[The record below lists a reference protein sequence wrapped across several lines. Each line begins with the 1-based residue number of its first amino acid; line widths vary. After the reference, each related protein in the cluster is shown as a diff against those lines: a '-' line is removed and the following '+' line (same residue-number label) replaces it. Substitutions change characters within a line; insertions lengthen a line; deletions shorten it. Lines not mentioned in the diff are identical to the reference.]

1 MLDII
6 LDALIDTLKLIPFL
20 FISFIIMEL
29 IEHKLKNKQKLLNTK
44 KYGPIIGSTLGIVP
58 QCGFSAL
65 ASNLYAAKVI
75 TLGTLIAI
83 YLSTSDE
90 MLPIMLSHKTHIGV
104 IIKIL
109 LIKFLLGLLFGII
122 IDLIYRRKKD
132 NDIKHICEE
141 DHCHCE
147 ESIIKSS
154 LIHTI
159 KISLFILIINAI
171 LNSVVDKEVI
181 TNFVNN
187 NKVLTPIIT
196 SIIGLIP
203 NCGAS
208 VIITELY
215 IEKIITLGSCLSGL
229 LAGSGVGILVL
240 FKQNKNLKENL
251 LILLILILIA
261 SSTGIIL
268 NLM

>member
-20 FISFIIMEL
+20 FISFLIMEL
-29 IEHKLKNKQKLLNTK
+29 IEHKLKNKQKLLHTK
-44 KYGPIIGSTLGIVP
+44 KYGPLIGSTLGIVP

-90 MLPIMLSHKTHIGV
+90 MLPIMLSHKTDIGI

-159 KISLFILIINAI
+159 KISLFIFIINAL
-171 LNSVVDKEVI
+171 LNSIVDKEII

-187 NKVLTPIIT
+187 NRILAPILT